1 METPPLELGP
11 GRFRTIQRAT
21 CAVARTL
28 AQAHGQR
35 QFYALSQVRAS
46 ASGVSAELQPWVFAV
61 FVTRADFEAWF
72 ALRETPA
79 SYDRLRAALSTP
91 EVSADVREGSP
102 PPGMP
107 ERDWE
112 FDDADLWWT
121 ACLAATD
128 ALS

>member
-11 GRFRTIQRAT
+11 GRFRAIQRAT
-21 CAVARTL
+21 CAVARAL

-46 ASGVSAELQPWVFAV
+46 AGEVSAELQPWIFAV

-79 SYDRLRAALSTP
+79 PYDRLRAALSTP
-91 EVSADVREGSP
+91 DVFADVAEWSP
-102 PPGMP
+102 PSDMP
-107 ERDWE
+107 DWD

-121 ACLAATD
+121 ACLVAMD